1 MHPDLTPATETL
13 ARVVTGIGDDQLGAP
28 TPCRGMTVADV
39 LDHVDG
45 LCLAFTGAAAKTWT
59 PAARRR
65 PPTGRGCHRTGGRAY
80 LAAWRISRLPGAM
93 SAPGPA

>member
-45 LCLAFTGAAAKTWT
+45 LCLAFTWAAAKNPDAW
-59 PAARRR
+59 PPGAGRRR
-65 PPTGRGCHRTGGRAY
+65 VAAATG
-80 LAAWRISRLPGAM
+80 LADAHTWPPGA
-93 SAPGPA
+93 SRGRLAR